1 VVLRSVRS
9 HQCTSRYAGH
19 FALFTQNRANIVD
32 TPEVVMGALSKS
44 LGAVFI
50 GVFTAFYAIPA
61 GALVRLELVD
71 SDSTPGSGTVVAGQ
85 TFTVTAR
92 LVSTSAGEKI
102 TGVDYYLNVSGAA
115 AGKFRI
121 TDRNTTGSTFSDLIK
136 ANNGDN
142 GANPGVLDA
151 AFSTLNP
158 RNALDLGAGVANVN
172 VPAAGNATYML
183 AFFTISIP
191 SNTTPGTYTLST
203 TSEPG
208 TGWVSGAPT
217 FTEAAFAQ
225 QGSYTVTVNAAGAVP
240 EPATT
245 GLVALGGLVV
255 MARRRR

>member
-1 VVLRSVRS
+1 
-9 HQCTSRYAGH
+9 
-19 FALFTQNRANIVD
+19 
-32 TPEVVMGALSKS
+32 MGPLAKS
-44 LGAVFI
+44 LGAAFI
-50 GVFTAFYAIPA
+50 VVFTAFYAVPA

-71 SDSTPGSGTVVAGQ
+71 SDATPGSTTVVAGGS
-85 TFTVTAR
+85 FTVTAR
-92 LVSTSAGEKI
+92 LVSTSAGEQI

-121 TDRNTTGSTFSDLIK
+121 SDRNTTGSTFSDLIK

-142 GANPGVLDA
+142 GTNPGVLDA

-183 AFFTISIP
+183 AFLTISIP
-191 SNTTPGTYTLST
+191 ANTTPGTYTLST

-208 TGWVSGAPT
+208 TGWVGGAPL
-217 FTEAAFAQ
+217 FTESAFSQ
-225 QGSYTVTVNAAGAVP
+225 QGSFSVTVNATGAVP
-240 EPATT
+240 EPAT
-245 GLVALGGLVV
+245 GLVALGGVLV